1 MNKIK
6 LYIASIFAFIVFTL
20 SVFFYGKKSGR
31 EDVTTKSV
39 KKIKKAKD
47 VDSLSYSDLVNI
59 LSKRVHK

>member
-6 LYIASIFAFIVFTL
+6 LYLASAIAFIVFTL

-31 EDVTTKSV
+31 EDVTVKSI

-47 VDSLSYSDLVNI
+47 IDSLSHSDLVNI

>member
-6 LYIASIFAFIVFTL
+6 LYLASVIAFIVFTL

-31 EDVTTKSV
+31 EDVTTKSD
-39 KKIKKAKD
+39 KKIRKAKD
-47 VDSLSYSDLVNI
+47 IDSLSHSDLVDI